1 MTRFIFLA
9 TAAILT
15 DVVYGQSVDVR
26 KKGTDSNKPANT
38 VLQPVSIS
46 SAEPLTVQGSISSM
60 SSGANLSGA
69 VISIIERK
77 TNSAVHK
84 TASNREGFYEISFR
98 PDNNKEYTL
107 QVSFP
112 GMRVAEIPL
121 SAVTR
126 KMDIT
131 LMDE

>member
-1 MTRFIFLA
+1 MCRFILITAVVLA
-9 TAAILT
+9 HVA
-15 DVVYGQSVDVR
+15 YCQNVDVR
-26 KKGTDSNKPANT
+26 KKGTDSNNKTGNT

-46 SAEPLTVQGSISSM
+46 SAEPLNVQGTISSM

-69 VISIIERK
+69 VVSIIERK
-77 TNSAVHK
+77 TNSTVRK
-84 TASNREGFYEISFR
+84 TTSDRQGFYEISFR
-98 PDNNKEYTL
+98 PDNAKDYTL